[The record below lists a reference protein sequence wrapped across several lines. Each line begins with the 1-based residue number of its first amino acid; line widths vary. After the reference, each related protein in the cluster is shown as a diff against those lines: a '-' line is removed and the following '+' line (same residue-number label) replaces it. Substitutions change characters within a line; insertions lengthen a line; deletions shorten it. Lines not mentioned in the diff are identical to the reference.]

1 MVRTGRNAAIIVVLA
16 LLVSQAP
23 GGLTARDTVS
33 NIISVL
39 FFAGL
44 GLFAYRMYMENRITL
59 LDLPERRR
67 AILYGSTALIA
78 FALIATRRYWEEPGA
93 LTLLWFAII
102 ATAAYGFATVIRTWR
117 EY

>member
-1 MVRTGRNAAIIVVLA
+1 MQAARNAAIILGLA
-16 LLVSQAP
+16 ALVSLAP
-23 GGLTARDTVS
+23 GGFTGYSTVS
-33 NIISVL
+33 NIVSVL
-39 FFAGL
+39 FVAGL
-44 GLFAYRMYMENRITL
+44 GFFAYRMYMENRITL

-67 AILYGSTALIA
+67 AILYGSTALIV